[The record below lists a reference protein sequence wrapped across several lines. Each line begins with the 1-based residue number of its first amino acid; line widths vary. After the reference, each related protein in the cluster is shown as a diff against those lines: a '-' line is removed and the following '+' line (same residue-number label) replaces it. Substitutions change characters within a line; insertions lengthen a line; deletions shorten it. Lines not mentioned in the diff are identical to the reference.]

1 MIDTW
6 SMWRRCADS
15 RKSAPTFFRSVGP
28 HVRISSDFR
37 LFTSSHILLTWKRR
51 WHTSTSSSMRVSASS
66 GRSMLESTRVLNN
79 RAASPISRSIHTSLP
94 THDAYRPADTHSSDR
109 SNRSQRSKWNNEAQK
124 QRRVTDTVLT
134 ASRLGRHAES
144 IDKNTSDRYSGWKPT
159 PGPSSRRQT
168 GRPKLSH
175 DAGKSMMRAL
185 ESENVEERLG
195 QYSSEVLMKPLVG
208 KKDTDDGFG
217 AGSGSSGASISSRD
231 FIAPRRSLK
240 PGDFV
245 ELRRAGTAVGIVLP
259 PPEDALR
266 SDADASTPSR
276 TSTGMR
282 DLYVLVTS
290 GQVVLYKDN
299 DVMIQIPHVIEPNQI
314 TTAAVLSKHYVVSSN
329 SLDTPVNSDGTHDA
343 HSFASTAEGDPVE
356 GTAMQE
362 EPVDI
367 PRFEARA
374 AICNILRILE
384 RQKEKELQRL
394 LPSFQSLFLV
404 DAAKSGQSE
413 EEVEKLRT
421 QRMDLR
427 TGAITTFEA
436 ARLMHELSIR
446 RAVRS
451 GSDKR
456 TDVGLTASTVY
467 AAHTLL
473 MSHPSH
479 FLADALSHRTSQLF
493 TCRSDDEKANLALV
507 SGWIA
512 DSAGSKGQSYIND
525 FCSKASK
532 LRRHFDAN
540 PPDPAGDPRFV
551 DPPHSN
557 PDLKVVWTSQD
568 NSIIEFLQASL
579 GSRREVQEDTHASL
593 AMDIVKR
600 AGGHFRM
607 LPHPD
612 TPELMDVEKAT
623 DILLVENGV
632 DGGRGGRLGR
642 SILETVGTDV
652 TAGADLQHALVLR
665 LLMSIGALPPWQ
677 NPIRLDAGFRSATMG
692 DDGGEPESV
701 LATSEAKVA
710 SVGGGGEAAE
720 TLAKKFSLTLEEQV
734 EAIRHDFGKD
744 HTVYVIDDEGA
755 FELDDGISIEPVA
768 GKDQAWVHV
777 HIADPTAWIQPDDA
791 LGQRAERRFQTLYF
805 PEARWAMLPDE
816 VVRSGVGLRA
826 ATEGESNIG
835 QRVMSFSAL
844 VDLSSGLVQDT
855 KVRPAFVHDVRTISY
870 NKVNSILADR
880 NNASSDLSLLLSIA
894 TKLSENRT
902 RSSAF
907 YAYRP
912 SSSVSVSPLPLPHVP
927 VSASSLQKPYFFAG
941 FPTIDVSAN
950 TDRTTTSDGVPAL
963 SQFLVSELMI
973 LAGRVA
979 ATYSSDHNLAA
990 AFRYQLRPE
999 SIEDAHEILALRSN
1013 LPSASGSSSLVS
1025 EEGIVGHGLIPFETI
1040 LARELS
1046 ISTSGYSVTPKEHF
1060 SLGISSSRSEV
1071 FQPPTRD
1078 AITSSG
1084 YLRSTSP
1091 LRRYPDMLSHW
1102 QIKYHLLHGKPR
1114 FAAIDIERILPQLE
1128 RQETSAKQWMRSS
1141 ERFWI
1146 HTLLQRN
1153 LLAGKDGVTGR
1164 KMTAT
1169 VALAEVRVNKST
1181 LGGRVRVNIEELG
1194 LPADLEWDARERPPK
1209 GGERFEVRP
1218 VAVAMAGVRSGLTVS
1233 RV

>member
-1 MIDTW
+1 MK
-6 SMWRRCADS
+6 M
-15 RKSAPTFFRSVGP
+15 
-28 HVRISSDFR
+28 
-37 LFTSSHILLTWKRR
+37 
-51 WHTSTSSSMRVSASS
+51 SASS
-66 GRSMLESTRVLNN
+66 SRFMLESTRVLNN
-79 RAASPISRSIHTSLP
+79 RAASSTFRSIHTSLS
-94 THDAYRPADTHSSDR
+94 TLEESDSAYTRSSDR
-109 SNRSQRSKWNNEAQK
+109 SNRSQRSKRNNEAQK

-159 PGPSSRRQT
+159 PGPSSRRQG

-175 DAGKSMMRAL
+175 DAGKSMMRAI
-185 ESENVEERLG
+185 ESENVGERLG
-195 QYSSEVLMKPLVG
+195 QYSSGVLLKPLVR

-217 AGSGSSGASISSRD
+217 ASRGSSGSSISSRD
-231 FIAPRRSLK
+231 FIAPRRSLM

-266 SDADASTPSR
+266 SDADAATPSR

-299 DVMIQIPHVIEPNQI
+299 DVMIQIPHVIEPNLV

-404 DAAKSGQSE
+404 DAATSGQSE
-413 EEVEKLRT
+413 EEVERLRR

-446 RAVRS
+446 RAIRS
-451 GSDKR
+451 G
-456 TDVGLTASTVY
+456 TDRRADVELTASTVY

-473 MSHPSH
+473 MSHPTH

-507 SGWIA
+507 SGWMA
-512 DSAGSKGQSYIND
+512 DDAGSEGQSYIDD

-540 PPDPAGDPRFV
+540 PPDTAGDPRII
-551 DPPHSN
+551 DPPHSDS
-557 PDLKVVWTSQD
+557 DLNIVWTSQD
-568 NSIIEFLQASL
+568 RSIIEFLQASL

-600 AGGHFRM
+600 AGAHFRM

-623 DILLVENGV
+623 DILLAENGS
-632 DGGRGGRLGR
+632 DGERGGGLGR

-665 LLMSIGALPPWQ
+665 FLMSIGALPPWQ

-692 DDGGEPESV
+692 EDGGEPESV
-701 LATSEAKVA
+701 LSA
-710 SVGGGGEAAE
+710 SKENDASGGGGAD
-720 TLAKKFSLTLEEQV
+720 TLAKKFSLTLDEQV

-777 HIADPTAWIQPDDA
+777 HIADPTAWVQPDDE

-826 ATEGESNIG
+826 ATDGDSKDG

-844 VDLSSGLVQDT
+844 VDLSSGLVQGT

-870 NKVNSILADR
+870 NKVNSILADQ

-907 YAYRP
+907 HAYRP
-912 SSSVSVSPLPLPHVP
+912 SSAVSVSPLPLPHVP

-941 FPTIDVSAN
+941 FPTINVSAN
-950 TDRTTTSDGVPAL
+950 TDRSTTSDGVPAL
-963 SQFLVSELMI
+963 SQFVVSELMI

-979 ATYSSDHNLAA
+979 ASYSSDHNLAA

-999 SIEDAHEILALRSN
+999 SIEEAHEILALRSN
-1013 LPSASGSSSLVS
+1013 LPSASGGGSLIS

-1040 LARELS
+1040 LSRELS

-1060 SLGISSSRSEV
+1060 SLGITSPRSNL
-1071 FQPPTRD
+1071 FQPPTKD

-1102 QIKYHLLHGKPR
+1102 QIKHQLLHSKPR

-1153 LLAGKDGVTGR
+1153 LLAGKDGVAE

-1181 LGGRVRVNIEELG
+1181 LSGRVRVNIEELG
-1194 LPADLEWDARERPPK
+1194 LPADLEWDARERAPK
-1209 GGERFEVRP
+1209 GGERFKVRP